1 MFQQILPSLNLS
13 APLLIKPVGNF
24 AADIAPVTL
33 HRHLFQTLP
42 LSMSFIMA
50 QFTYALI
57 ILSLCVRVC
66 VF

>member
-24 AADIAPVTL
+24 VLTKLQSPFIDIYSKPYL
-33 HRHLFQTLP
+33 
-42 LSMSFIMA
+42 LSVSLIMA